1 MYNSIYPVKINYR
14 KPQQNLIVK
23 PKEEEQSSSS
33 SYSKEA
39 QEQDTD
45 TFRKVQ
51 TTGRTTF
58 PNGTNS
64 SINYNQNK
72 VNISQ
77 IVTDFRNT
85 TAAIGTPDDISS
97 QVGTYLEIIE
107 SQSSKDNPNVKLI
120 KSNLKAA
127 SQVLD
132 EYISE
137 SLNKPSKVVENWVD
151 ALFLQNVDYKADAN
165 AINPDYK
172 VNIPDNKQ
180 PQPAQTQTQQAAMN
194 VSAEIVP
201 EEEGLQPAPQEAP
214 ATGQAKKSFSRAKKY
229 AKADNSTKAL
239 EAFENALSI
248 AKAEG
253 DKQTE
258 ALIYYETGNI
268 HAKNNDFAGALENF
282 NNAAATTSDENIK
295 ARAHISM
302 ADIYSKADYFQP
314 AVEHYYDAISH
325 AGESEN
331 LTLQTKA
338 LLDVGNMYAQ
348 RYDKDNSF
356 EYLDL
361 AKGIAKETQDEK
373 VIAKTYQKTADAC
386 EKLNENHLALD
397 NLKYSTFHYTQANS
411 PLQIAKNYESA
422 ADLMSKLGNS
432 TKAKSLLTK
441 AYKQY
446 QSCGNQEDAM
456 AVFSKMQNV

>member
-23 PKEEEQSSSS
+23 SKEEEQSSSS
-33 SYSKEA
+33 SYSKET
-39 QEQDTD
+39 QNQDTD
-45 TFRKVQ
+45 TFKKVQ

-58 PNGTNS
+58 PNGATS
-64 SINYNQNK
+64 SIDYNKNK

-77 IVTDFRNT
+77 IVTDFKNT
-85 TAAIGTPDDISS
+85 TVAIGTPEDISS
-97 QVGTYLEIIE
+97 QVNTYLQMIE
-107 SQSSKDNPNVKLI
+107 TQSNKETPNIKII

-172 VNIPDNKQ
+172 VNIPENQKK
-180 PQPAQTQTQQAAMN
+180 TETKKEELT
-194 VSAEIVP
+194 VSAEIIS
-201 EEEGLQPAPQEAP
+201 EETQTEEKQAIGE
-214 ATGQAKKSFSRAKKY
+214 AKKSFLKAKKY
-229 AKADNSTKAL
+229 AKSDDATKAL
-239 EAFENALSI
+239 EEFKNALSV
-248 AKAEG
+248 AKEEG
-253 DKQTE
+253 DVQTE
-258 ALIYYETGNI
+258 ALIHYEMGNLY
-268 HAKNNDFAGALENF
+268 AKNNNYADALENL
-282 NNAAATTSDENIK
+282 NNAAKISLDENIK
-295 ARAHISM
+295 ARAYISM
-302 ADIYSKADYFQP
+302 ANIYNKTNYFQP
-314 AVEHYYDAISH
+314 AVEHYFDAISH
-325 AGESEN
+325 AGESDN

-348 RYDKDNSF
+348 KYDKDNSF

-361 AKGIAKETQDEK
+361 AKDIAKETQNEK

-386 EKLNENHLALD
+386 GTLNENHLALD
-397 NLKYSTFHYTQANS
+397 NLKYSTFHYAQTNS
-411 PLQIAKNYESA
+411 PLQIAKNYEA
-422 ADLMSKLGNS
+422 AAELMTKLGNS
-432 TKAKSLLTK
+432 DKAKSLLTK

-446 QSCGNQEDAM
+446 QNSGNQEEAM
-456 AVFSKMQNV
+456 SVFSKMQKI

>member
-23 PKEEEQSSSS
+23 QKEEEQSSSS
-33 SYSKEA
+33 SYSKEP
-39 QEQDTD
+39 QQQDVD

-77 IVTDFRNT
+77 IVTDFKNT

-97 QVGTYLEIIE
+97 QVNTYLEMIE
-107 SQSSKDNPNVKLI
+107 NQSNKATPNVKII

-172 VNIPDNKQ
+172 VNIPENKQ
-180 PQPAQTQTQQAAMN
+180 SKTAQEVQQPEQTK
-194 VSAEIVP
+194 VSAEIVAP
-201 EEEGLQPAPQEAP
+201 EEQTVQEHVQDA
-214 ATGQAKKSFSRAKKY
+214 GQSKKYFSRAKKY
-229 AKADNSTKAL
+229 AKADNSSKAL
-239 EAFENALSI
+239 KEFGNALSV

-253 DKQTE
+253 DTQTE

-268 HAKNNDFAGALENF
+268 YAKNNDYAGALENF
-282 NNAAATTSDENIK
+282 NNAAKTTTDENVK
-295 ARAHISM
+295 ARAYISM
-302 ADIYSKADYFQP
+302 ADIYNKTDYFQP
-314 AVEHYYDAISH
+314 AIEHYYDAISH
-325 AGESEN
+325 AGESDN

-397 NLKYSTFHYTQANS
+397 NLKYSTFHYSQANS
-411 PLQIAKNYESA
+411 PLQIAKNYEAA
-422 ADLMSKLGNS
+422 ADVMSKLGNS
-432 TKAKSLLTK
+432 TKAKSLLNK
-441 AYKQY
+441 AYRQY
-446 QSCGNQEDAM
+446 QTCGNQEDAM
-456 AVFSKMQNV
+456 NVFTKMQQV